1 MSFCAITKLTD
12 LINIMK
18 KIRIKYGMKNTH
30 LLLFFFCYLVHK
42 LLSLDVLLQIVAD
55 IKNLYDVY
63 EIARDK
69 FIKIKIKS

>member
-30 LLLFFFCYLVHK
+30 LLLFFF
-42 LLSLDVLLQIVAD
+42 LLSSPQITIIGRAAS
-55 IKNLYDVY
+55 N
-63 EIARDK
+63 
-69 FIKIKIKS
+69 SGGH